1 MIGSLFNR
9 TAETAVGIFLTYRT
23 LANATMSFKIE
34 PKAGYLRIAL
44 RKREAGEALTT
55 AQAVLAAIEE
65 HRARRVLIAVA
76 ESDPIFR
83 VEQYNLSG
91 AIERLLKQPGLRVA
105 LVSDS
110 AELFASHEYVQF
122 LAAQRGLAL
131 RAFRDESEAGR
142 WLAE

>member
-1 MIGSLFNR
+1 MSL
-9 TAETAVGIFLTYRT
+9 
-23 LANATMSFKIE
+23 KIE
-34 PKAGYLRIAL
+34 PRAGYLRIAL
-44 RKREAGEALTT
+44 RKREAGEALKT
-55 AQAVLAAIEE
+55 AQAVVAAIEE

-91 AIERLLKQPGLRVA
+91 VLQRLLKLSVLRIA

-122 LAAQRGLAL
+122 LAGQRGLAVQ
-131 RAFRDESEAGR
+131 AFREESEAVR
-142 WLAE
+142 WLTDEDGGSNLA

>member
-1 MIGSLFNR
+1 M
-9 TAETAVGIFLTYRT
+9 ALTIQ
-23 LANATMSFKIE
+23 AKE
-34 PKAGYLRIAL
+34 GYLRIKV
-44 RKREAGEALTT
+44 RKRDPGDAL
-55 AQAVLAAIEE
+55 ANVQEILAAIEGR
-65 HRARRVLIAVA
+65 RATRVLIVVA

-91 AIERLLKQPGLRVA
+91 ALERLLKLAGLRIA

-131 RAFRDESEAGR
+131 RAFRDESEALR
-142 WLAE
+142 WLTRADH